1 MIRVIS
7 PSRKPH
13 NRASLGHSIKPTE
26 LQRVPKPNK
35 SKSINKPSLQYRESR
50 NKTKKHGK
58 KRRPTR
64 RRRRHS
70 LLGWIFFH
78 QWQVSS
84 SISLSLSLF
93 LLYNLSVLLSLYLII
108 WCVKM
113 CSYQLT
119 TFTFGSQ
126 VIQLFCLHS
135 ASSEFLLYTVS
146 VLQHNYIKLNPFHVF
161 IWFLFFFSFF
171 LGFFWVKYELGIGKL
186 NNFISIL
193 YIFDIDFQWWN

>member
-7 PSRKPH
+7 PSGKPH

-26 LQRVPKPNK
+26 LQRVPNK

-58 KRRPTR
+58 KRRPRR

-84 SISLSLSLF
+84 SISLSLSLSIF

-108 WCVKM
+108 RCVKM

-146 VLQHNYIKLNPFHVF
+146 VLQHNYIKLNPFRVF
-161 IWFLFFFSFF
+161 IWFLFLFVWIFFFF
-171 LGFFWVKYELGIGKL
+171 LVSFE
-186 NNFISIL
+186 
-193 YIFDIDFQWWN
+193 WNMNWA

>member
-1 MIRVIS
+1 MNLFS
-7 PSRKPH
+7 SMT
-13 NRASLGHSIKPTE
+13 SE
-26 LQRVPKPNK
+26 
-35 SKSINKPSLQYRESR
+35 
-50 NKTKKHGK
+50 
-58 KRRPTR
+58 
-64 RRRRHS
+64 
-70 LLGWIFFH
+70 FFN
-78 QWQVSS
+78 
-84 SISLSLSLF
+84 LSLSLF

-135 ASSEFLLYTVS
+135 ASSEFLLNTVS

-161 IWFLFFFSFF
+161 IWFLFYLFGFFFF
-171 LGFFWVKYELGIGKL
+171 FFFGFFWVKYELGIGKL

-193 YIFDIDFQWWN
+193 CIFDIDFQWYS

>member
-1 MIRVIS
+1 ME
-7 PSRKPH
+7 RKEDQQEEEEDIVCLDESFFI
-13 NRASLGHSIKPTE
+13 NDKWV
-26 LQRVPKPNK
+26 LQ
-35 SKSINKPSLQYRESR
+35 
-50 NKTKKHGK
+50 
-58 KRRPTR
+58 
-64 RRRRHS
+64 
-70 LLGWIFFH
+70 
-78 QWQVSS
+78 
-84 SISLSLSLF
+84 SLSLSLF

-193 YIFDIDFQWWN
+193 YIFDIDFQWWS